1 MFDTSVYLPH
11 ITNPYTTDQT
21 DDDPAAAIP
30 MCTLKE
36 FPSNAAHCVAFAKSE
51 FVMEFT
57 KVPAFTKSVLHRNEK
72 PNDPDNLL
80 ILERISESMVTMS
93 SFEQCVAWAIGL
105 YLEYVFRIGTTT
117 LEHPQDEVTDTG
129 MFWTAPKRFPV
140 TSEFNESDPLMRSF
154 VFAAAVLKAKTC
166 GIVVPERS
174 VFCSFPLKGT
184 TGQEQHD
191 SPNYAEERSHKLAMK
206 PLEDALVQLTDS
218 NDAGANEDHIKA
230 LKAEIEAKIKER
242 NGKHIAFR
250 EAEMS
255 RILAHLSHTSDTSA
269 SKFQSFDF
277 DKDDADHM

>member
-11 ITNPYTTDQT
+11 ITNPYAGGS
-21 DDDPAAAIP
+21 DDDPSAAIP

-51 FVMEFT
+51 FIMEFS
-57 KVPAFTKSVLHRNEK
+57 KVPAFTKSVLHHNEK

-105 YLEYVFRIGTTT
+105 YLEYMFRIRTTT
-117 LEHPQDEVTDTG
+117 LEHPQDEVTDSG
-129 MFWTAPKRFPV
+129 LFWTAPKRFPL
-140 TSEFNESDPLMRSF
+140 TSEFNESDALMRSF

-174 VFCSFPLKGT
+174 VFRSFPLEGT
-184 TGQEQHD
+184 TGQEQHG
-191 SPNYAEERSHKLAMK
+191 SPNYVEERSNRLALK
-206 PLEDALVQLTDS
+206 PLEVALVQLTS
-218 NDAGANEDHIKA
+218 DAGANEDHIDA
-230 LKAEIEAKIKER
+230 LKAEIEAKIKEQS
-242 NGKHIAFR
+242 GKHNAFR

-255 RILAHLSHTSDTSA
+255 RILAHLSHTSNTSA

-277 DKDDADHM
+277 NKDDADHM